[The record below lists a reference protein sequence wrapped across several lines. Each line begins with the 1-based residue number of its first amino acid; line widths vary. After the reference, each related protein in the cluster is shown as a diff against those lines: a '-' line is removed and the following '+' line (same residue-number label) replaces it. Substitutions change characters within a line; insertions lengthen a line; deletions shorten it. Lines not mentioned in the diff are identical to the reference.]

1 MKNKGLETSFLKAK
15 ALGDDIREME
25 SIDIL
30 DAYQRARI
38 KIRNSQRKKMYN
50 QLIRYAAFLTIPLL
64 MTSLVF
70 GYLYFAESE
79 GEVKYAEV
87 TSTMGTVTR
96 YELPDHSV
104 VWLNSGTTLRYP
116 TVFKKDNRS
125 VELKGEAY
133 FEVEADRER
142 PFYVHTPKGISVYV
156 YGTKFNVSAY
166 EDDNYIETVLEKG
179 KVNVIVPNHEMITL
193 LPGEQLFYDKQTS
206 QMRREQVDV
215 YGKVAWKEGKM
226 IFRNASLE
234 EILKRLERHFN
245 VDIEFNNYSGKIYN
259 YRATFR
265 KETLT
270 QILDYLAKSANL
282 KWKIQT
288 PEQQEDDTLTKTK
301 IVVNLY

>member
-1 MKNKGLETSFLKAK
+1 MKNKDLEASFRKAQ
-15 ALGDDIREME
+15 ALGNDIREME
-25 SIDIL
+25 SIDVSV
-30 DAYQRARI
+30 AYRRFQVKTREQKRRGI
-38 KIRNSQRKKMYN
+38 YSLLM
-50 QLIRYAAFLTIPLL
+50 RYAAFLSIPLML
-64 MTSLVF
+64 TSLAF
-70 GYLYFAESE
+70 GYLYFVGSE
-79 GEVKYAEV
+79 EEVRYAEV

-96 YELPDHSV
+96 YELPDRSV

-116 TVFKKDNRS
+116 TVFKRDNRS
-125 VELKGEAY
+125 VELEGEAY
-133 FEVEADRER
+133 FEVEADRKR
-142 PFYVHTPKGISVYV
+142 PFYVHTPNGLSVYV

-179 KVNVIVPNHEMITL
+179 KVSVVVPDSETITL
-193 LPGEQLFYDKQTS
+193 IPGEQLFYDKHTAQI
-206 QMRREQVDV
+206 RKEQVDV

-245 VDIEFNNYSGKIYN
+245 VDIEFNNHSGKTYN

-265 KETLT
+265 NETLM